1 MVGECVVE
9 AGCFDEEDF
18 GRFLEGCAA
27 ASMEA
32 STGGVDPASA
42 NRCVAGRARAA
53 MKVYK

>member
-9 AGCFDEEDF
+9 AGCFDEKDF

-32 STGGVDPASA
+32 STGGVDPAPLPIA
-42 NRCVAGRARAA
+42 VLREGPEQQ
-53 MKVYK
+53 